1 MNCVFLE
8 ILPLEGGGVVQ
19 KFSCKTRIV
28 TGENALDALK
38 SLGIRRLFVVTD
50 PYFFENGTA
59 QKLAQSTGAEATD
72 IFSGVTPDP
81 DVELVAS
88 CTAKLKEFDP
98 DGVIALG
105 GGSAMDC
112 AKATVHFSGKRL
124 LFVAIPTT
132 SGSGSEVTD
141 FAVVTHGKVKH
152 PLVDEALRPD
162 VAILDSA
169 LLQSL
174 PRGLIADT
182 GFDVLCHALE
192 AYVATDAN
200 SFTNALAK
208 ESFCSA
214 YANLPA
220 SFGGNVGVRDAVHQA
235 ATMAGLAFTQAG
247 LGLCH
252 AMSHAL
258 GGVLHLPHG
267 RLNAI
272 LLPAVISCN
281 AHVCAPKYA
290 KLARAAGIA
299 GAADTVAVRNLRSA
313 LERLRRELQMPQ
325 TLKEAGIDPRL
336 VWHHSKDMV
345 AAVLADPCCK
355 TNPMPVEDF
364 MVRRILEEVTGR
376 V

>member
-1 MNCVFLE
+1 MQNFT
-8 ILPLEGGGVVQ
+8 
-19 KFSCKTRIV
+19 CKTRIV
-28 TGENALDALK
+28 TGENALEALK
-38 SLGIRRLFVVTD
+38 DLGIRRLFLVTD
-50 PYFFENGTA
+50 PYFYTNGTA
-59 QKLAQSTGAEATD
+59 QRIEQLTGANDIE
-72 IFSGVTPDP
+72 IFSDIKPDP
-81 DVELVAS
+81 DVELVAQS
-88 CTAKLKEFDP
+88 TAKLKEFDP

-112 AKATVHFSGKRL
+112 AKATVHFSGKQP

-141 FAVVTHGKVKH
+141 FAVVTHGNVKH
-152 PLVDEALRPD
+152 PLVDKALRPD
-162 VAILDSA
+162 VAILDSS

-174 PRGLIADT
+174 PKTLIADT
-182 GFDVLCHALE
+182 GFDVLCHAVE
-192 AYVATDAN
+192 AYTATDA
-200 SFTNALAK
+200 SGFSDALAK
-208 ESFCSA
+208 ESFCIA

-220 SFGGNVGVRDAVHQA
+220 SYCGHTQIRGIVHEA

-258 GGVLHLPHG
+258 GGAFHLPHG

-272 LLPAVISCN
+272 LLPAVIGCN
-281 AHVCAPKYA
+281 AHICAHKYA

-299 GAADTVAVRNLRSA
+299 GAADTVAVRNLRNS
-313 LERLRRELQMPQ
+313 LVRLRRDLNMPQ
-325 TLKEAGIDPRL
+325 TLKEAGIDPRQ
-336 VWHHSKDMV
+336 VWHEAPKIV